1 MSEIL
6 HLKLLADPAHNVDSS
21 VHEAALLN
29 VQVESEIKYMQMS
42 LSMLLK
48 PQKYISIDYIL

>member
-6 HLKLLADPAHNVDSS
+6 HLKLLADPARNVDSS